1 MTRNTQRNLIA
12 ALIFVL
18 YLALIVGVAFALH
31 LEAARFWI
39 FTGVL
44 ALIGA
49 IATIGIVLYLRKSG
63 GFEELAAA
71 GAADTTNLDALVR
84 SADAR
89 MKNSRGAAKSLA
101 AMPLVYVLGD
111 ENSAKTQTV
120 LESGLDPELLAGQV
134 HRDGLVAPTQ
144 LANIWYTASAVLVE
158 AGGSLLRQPGLWQR
172 LIRLTQPSKL
182 GTALKK
188 GALQPTRAA
197 VLCVSI
203 ERLTTANSA
212 ESIRAFGKTLNERL
226 RLLSQALGISLPV
239 YVLFTKLDTIPSFSD
254 YIVNLTNDEA
264 RQPLGSLLAPPDPG
278 AGLYADRATAQTA
291 ERFDELCYSLSEF
304 RLEVLSRGGDAAS
317 LARAYEFPRELRK
330 LRAVLVDLLVEIG
343 RPSQLGVNPFLR
355 GFYFSGIRA
364 RLIEETV
371 GESSFAAAPQAP
383 PPTAD
388 AGATRVFS
396 FSAMQAAPAAP
407 APAARSGGTR
417 RVPQWVF
424 LPYLFPRIVLAD
436 HTALNTSR
444 ASTKVNVV
452 KRLLIASVTTC
463 LFLYLIA
470 LTVSYFNN
478 SALESRL
485 RAAAAVPMQSTSH
498 GDPASTADL
507 LSLDQLR
514 QVFAQIASY
523 RKDGAPLSYRWGLY
537 SSDRLYRTA
546 CAAYGDHFRTLLL
559 TPTQA
564 NILTRLT
571 ALPAAPAPTDEYIA
585 TYRPLKAYLITTV
598 NPDKSSSD
606 FLPSALQDA
615 WAANRQLPSQSTDLS
630 LTQFETYAATLA
642 EPGSCMA
649 PLGGSPHPSEVN
661 QARVY
666 LSHFQGFQQVY
677 LSMKAAADRK
687 FHSIKF
693 NEKFPGSARFV
704 TDPFEVEGAFTKDG
718 YTFMQNAI
726 LHPEPYTSG
735 EEWVLGPQTGNAIDR
750 ASLNAQLPVQYQAD
764 FLSAW
769 RSFLKAAHVVPAP
782 TFADEKDK
790 LHQLD
795 SPSSSLLQL
804 FQVIAQNTAVP
815 NPTFSQ
821 SFQAPQ
827 SVVPPSAAVLPVGTP
842 YIQALQALEGAINS
856 MLLIPGSQTDPSA
869 VAPVVTA
876 ASAAEG
882 TVSTIRGG
890 FTPPDPVG
898 GMDTTSERLLLEPIK
913 AVEAL
918 AAAAPGKA
926 AGGDGQALCSQ
937 LGPVLGKFPFNPDS
951 NVDAASDEI
960 AKAFAPGQ
968 GFVTQY
974 INAHNKLVT
983 LQGSTVVSTPG
994 SIVTLNPAFLRFLNN
1009 AMLVSSTFVPP
1020 SNAPPQLSFTL
1031 EQEPALNLPAAS
1043 LDIDGTTLAI
1053 PGQAKQFLWT
1063 SSPNSTIKLNA
1074 GGNSN
1079 VASGPWSLFH
1089 FAFNARHSAVNKL
1102 EYTFQVNNRTV
1113 TTANGVPLD
1122 YIYDVGGTGAQFL
1135 NPSFMRTQLRCVAK
1149 VAQ

>member
-1 MTRNTQRNLIA
+1 MTRNTKRNLIA
-12 ALIFVL
+12 ALVFVL
-18 YLALIVGVAFALH
+18 YLALIIGVAFALH
-31 LEAARFWI
+31 LPSVRFWI
-39 FTGVL
+39 FTLVL
-44 ALIGA
+44 AVIGA
-49 IATIGIVLYLRKSG
+49 IATIGVVIYLRKSG

-71 GAADTTNLDALVR
+71 GSADTTNLDALVR
-84 SADAR
+84 SADACL
-89 MKNSRGAAKSLA
+89 KSSRGAAKSLA

-144 LANIWYTASAVLVE
+144 LANIWYTASAAIVE
-158 AGGSLLRQPGLWQR
+158 ASGALLRQPGLWQR
-172 LIRLTQPSKL
+172 LIHLTQPGKF
-182 GTALKK
+182 GTAFKK

-197 VLCVSI
+197 VLCVSM

-212 ESIRAFGKTLNERL
+212 EAIRAFGKTLNERL
-226 RLLSQALGISLPV
+226 RVLSQSLGISLPV
-239 YVLFTKLDTIPSFSD
+239 YVLFTKLDTIPSFAD
-254 YIVNLTNDEA
+254 YVVNLTNDEA
-264 RQPLGSLLAPPDPG
+264 RQPLGSLLARPDPG
-278 AGLYADRATAQTA
+278 AGLYADRATTQTA
-291 ERFDELCYSLSEF
+291 ERFDEICYSLSEF
-304 RLEVLSRGGDAAS
+304 RLEVLSRGGEPAN
-317 LARAYEFPRELRK
+317 LAKAYEFPRELRK
-330 LRAVLVDLLVEIG
+330 LRSVLVDLLVEIG

-364 RLIEETV
+364 RVIEENSP
-371 GESSFAAAPQAP
+371 ESSFAAASAP
-383 PPTAD
+383 PPVAD

-396 FSAMQAAPAAP
+396 FSAAQAPAP
-407 APAARSGGTR
+407 PTPAARSGGSR

-424 LPYLFPRIVLAD
+424 LPFIFPRVVLAD

-452 KRLLIASVTTC
+452 KRLLIASLTTC

-485 RAAAAVPMQSTSH
+485 RAAAALPMQSAGH
-498 GDPASTADL
+498 GDPASTSDL
-507 LSLDQLR
+507 QSLEQLR
-514 QVFAQIASY
+514 QVFVQIASY
-523 RKDGAPLSYRWGLY
+523 RANGAPLSYRWGLY
-537 SSDRLYRTA
+537 GGDNLYHAA

-564 NILTRLT
+564 NILAQLT

-585 TYRPLKAYLITTV
+585 TYRPLKAYLITTA
-598 NPDKSSSD
+598 NPDKSSLD
-606 FLPSALQDA
+606 FLPSALEDA
-615 WAANRQLPSQSTDLS
+615 WAGTRQLPSESTDLA
-630 LTQFETYAATLA
+630 LAQFKTYAATLA

-649 PLGGSPHPSEVN
+649 SLGGAPHPSEVN
-661 QARVY
+661 QARAY

-687 FHSIKF
+687 FPSIRF

-704 TDPFEVEGAFTKDG
+704 IDPYEVEGAFAKDG

-750 ASLNAQLPVQYQAD
+750 ASLNAQLPIQYQTD
-764 FLSAW
+764 FLNAW
-769 RSFLKAAHVVPAP
+769 RSFLKAAHVIPAAN
-782 TFADEKDK
+782 FADEKDK

-804 FQVIAQNTAVP
+804 FQVISQNTAVP

-856 MLLIPGSQTDPSA
+856 MLLIPGSQTDPNA
-869 VAPVVTA
+869 VAPVITA

-882 TVSTIRGG
+882 TVSVIRGG

-898 GMDTTSERLLLEPIK
+898 GMDTTSEHLLLEPIK

-918 AAAAPGKA
+918 AAAAP
-926 AGGDGQALCSQ
+926 AGNVNKGGPAFCSQ
-937 LGPVLGKFPFNPDS
+937 LAPALGKFPFNPDS
-951 NVDAASDEI
+951 NVDATQEDI

-968 GFVTQY
+968 GTIAQF
-974 INAHNKLVT
+974 IAANSKLFMI
-983 LQGSTVVSTPG
+983 QGNTIVAVPG
-994 SIVTLNPAFLRFLNN
+994 SPITPNPAFLRFLNA
-1009 AMLVSSTFVPP
+1009 AMQVASTFVPP
-1020 SNAPPQLSFTL
+1020 SNAPPQISFTL

-1063 SSPNSTIKLNA
+1063 SSPASTIKLNA

-1079 VASGPWSLFH
+1079 LASGPWSIFH
-1089 FAFNARHSAVNKL
+1089 FAFNARHPAPNKL

-1113 TTANGVPLD
+1113 TTAAGVPLD
-1122 YIYDVGGTGAQFL
+1122 YTYDVGGTGAQFL
-1135 NPSFMRTQLRCVAK
+1135 NPAFMRNQLRCVAK